1 MNIFGK
7 NTEKQIP
14 ETEQNALST
23 PPQPAKNPKML
34 NATQLQRIK
43 ETKRLA
49 ETKRSNIEE
58 SLEQLRKQQVWLH
71 RYNKLKLEL
80 KQEKNNLFEL
90 NKQQASMAEDIRQLE
105 RFEMFES
112 IQGTF
117 QRLSVLESLTDQNK
131 RSLSILES
139 ESDDLRQAWS
149 RQEKQQTQAENLHKN
164 AEEKLY
170 NIQDPVFHAL
180 TLLGFNQA
188 YEEEIG
194 NLALLTEKAQQQVS
208 VLDSSV
214 SDTEQKIA
222 ALSDELAQHR
232 DERQNMEMHEQMI
245 LHSEKILLLL
255 DYLQEIEEQQ
265 QKTKSLQADTILK
278 QNEENK
284 LLERVFSK
292 YQEVTSEIETLE
304 GELQTHR
311 NSILGQNSYK
321 LQERAMQL
329 KSLKQMLVS
338 AQSLWHQITV
348 GYNSIEEKTTTL
360 NDLRLHIENTER
372 NIREM
377 EAEVG
382 KLSRLCHEKEHT
394 YLLSKGQNIIQLRAD
409 LKEGVSCSVCGATQ
423 HPYHSDTML
432 EQSKLIGEFKTE
444 YELLSAELRSK
455 RQQLDDLRLDL
466 AESKGR
472 QFSEESSLNTI
483 RIRQN
488 DDLKEW
494 NIYASLDQSFK
505 ECSPS
510 TNLNARMALIRHMI
524 ESTADDA
531 EKAQKELDVF
541 NFHMTQITKLGEEL
555 QALESQKKDLNIRL
569 NEVNTGCQVRA
580 GQVER
585 VVAMIDTESTRFSE
599 VYHHLEESITI
610 KDWKSIWDNNHETLR
625 EQIVKLT
632 NAWNIIN
639 ERILKE
645 QQELALYK
653 AQHETLLLQLKT
665 FRHYLELVKNRSK
678 DRQNQI
684 ETNNNTIRQ
693 ETREI
698 GPKQLYEETYQQL
711 RNAKQ
716 AEKDALAESHKIQHE
731 IDHLRG
737 RNEFHIKYGKE
748 LGERLSEERSKLDF
762 WIRNFNM
769 HHPPV
774 QYAKLQEVFS
784 EDKDWVAIRSR
795 IQKIRQDIIRCQ
807 TRVDDL
813 NSRFIA
819 LQTEGNYHSA
829 DNETLQDS
837 LAAQMETLEG
847 KLREVM
853 MQIARQT
860 VALENHEKAVH
871 SANNSALTQA
881 PDSDMC

>member
-698 GPKQLYEETYQQL
+698 GHKQLYEETYQQL

>member
-292 YQEVTSEIETLE
+292 YQEVTSEIETLD